1 MTRRFNLPALALVV
15 AIPFLTCRQALAEA
29 DSAPE
34 PGVDVQPRGPV
45 HEAFAKPTAP
55 NAEPGAVVPKK
66 PPEPIPE
73 LPPDVRPKDED
84 AEWFSGYWAWD
95 ADKKDFVWVSGLWR
109 VPPPDRKWT
118 PGYWTKA
125 DKGWRWVTGFWAP
138 VKQDAIE
145 YLDAP
150 PGSLDNGP
158 STEAPDEDSVYVPG
172 SWVPRRGRYYWRP
185 GFWNTPYRDWVWTPA
200 HYSWTPAGYVFI
212 DGYWDYC
219 LEDRGMLFAPVY
231 CDQPLSATPGW

>member
-109 VPPPDRKWT
+109 VPPPLSLREKPLST
-118 PGYWTKA
+118 PK
-125 DKGWRWVTGFWAP
+125 R
-138 VKQDAIE
+138 
-145 YLDAP
+145 L
-150 PGSLDNGP
+150 
-158 STEAPDEDSVYVPG
+158 
-172 SWVPRRGRYYWRP
+172 R
-185 GFWNTPYRDWVWTPA
+185 
-200 HYSWTPAGYVFI
+200 TPAG
-212 DGYWDYC
+212 
-219 LEDRGMLFAPVY
+219 EKKKAT
-231 CDQPLSATPGW
+231 LSGA